1 MDYIT
6 KEDIKQHNLNS
17 SQIPHHPNRILIVGG
32 SGSGKTN
39 GLFNLI
45 SYEQDIGKSYLYAKD
60 PDEVKYQL
68 LINQRSENTDLKYLN
83 DSQAFIECSS
93 DMDDIY
99 KNIEEYNRIS

>member
-1 MDYIT
+1 M
-6 KEDIKQHNLNS
+6 
-17 SQIPHHPNRILIVGG
+17 
-32 SGSGKTN
+32 
-39 GLFNLI
+39 FNLI
-45 SYEQDIGKSYLYAKD
+45 SYEQDTGKSYLYAKD

-99 KNIEEYNRIS
+99 KNIEEYNRISWHDCWFA